1 MNARLTV
8 LAFCLAGSLFAAD
21 SPFTGTWK
29 LNPEKSKFN
38 PGPGPQSLTVVIK
51 ADENSQ
57 DVKSEGK
64 AADGTPIQT
73 SFSVKLDGT
82 PAPLTGSTTADTIS
96 GRKINDH
103 TLASKT
109 MKGGKTV
116 GQSRVMVSADGKVL
130 TVKGSGVN
138 AQGVKTQTTAVYDK
152 Q

>member
-1 MNARLTV
+1 M
-8 LAFCLAGSLFAAD
+8 
-21 SPFTGTWK
+21 
-29 LNPEKSKFN
+29 
-38 PGPGPQSLTVVIK
+38 TVVIK

-57 DVKSEGK
+57 EVKSEGT
-64 AADGTPIQT
+64 AADGTPVQT

-82 PAPLTGSTTADTIS
+82 PAPITGSPNADTIS

-103 TLASKT
+103 TIASKT

-116 GQSRVMVSADGKVL
+116 GQSRVMVSADGKEL

-138 AQGVKTQTTAVYDK
+138 AQGVKTQTTAVYEK